1 MKAKRIL
8 AFGMAVLMTG
18 GLLAGCGS
26 KEEGAQTSTAGESD
40 NVSLKVWADQDI
52 LEATKQMVENFIAEH
67 PDKNYDIEVVLG
79 DSGKAEEEVKKDPEA
94 AADIIALP
102 HDQLGQMVESG
113 VLYENTKYVDRI
125 KEENTETA
133 YEAATY
139 QGAVYGYPYAVESMF
154 LVYNKSMLSDEDVK
168 SFEAITAKAPIGFNV
183 AEEGT
188 NYTIAPQYIANGCK
202 LYGDSGENLEDI
214 TFNSEQGVNVT
225 KWIASLK
232 NNPNMTAC
240 NSESVSLL
248 KEGKIAA
255 MVTGPWGKNDIMDA
269 LGDNL
274 GVAVYPTCDFGDGSV
289 QMKAFQG
296 VKLLAVNA
304 ATQYPLDAME
314 LADYL
319 TSAECQKMRFE
330 AAGAVPCN
338 KELRDTDEI
347 KNDPITNVV
356 SQMTE
361 EEYTVLMPKLPELR
375 SFWDLLD
382 PIIIDAYSGNLT
394 EADMQTKLDDM
405 VADSTTATE

>member
-8 AFGMAVLMTG
+8 ALGMAALMTG

-26 KEEGAQTSTAGESD
+26 EEKEGGAAAGDSE

-52 LEATKQMVENFIAEH
+52 LEVTQTMVDNFIAEH

-94 AADIIALP
+94 AADVIALP

-125 KEENTETA
+125 KEEDTETA

-139 QGAVYGYPYAVESMF
+139 QGAVYGYPYQVESMY

-168 SFEAITAKAPIGFNV
+168 TFEGITAKAPIGFNL

-188 NYTIAPQYIANGCK
+188 NYTIAPQYLANGCK
-202 LYGDSGENLEDI
+202 LYGDSGEDLEGT
-214 TFNSEQGVNVT
+214 TFNNEQGVNVT

-232 NNPNMTAC
+232 DNPNVVAC

-269 LGDNL
+269 LGDDL
-274 GVAVYPTCDFGDGSV
+274 GVAVYPTCDFGDGPV
-289 QMKAFQG
+289 QMRAFQG

-304 ATQYPLDAME
+304 ATEYPLDAME

-319 TSAECQKMRFE
+319 SNAECQKMRFD
-330 AAGAVPCN
+330 AVGAIPCN
-338 KELRDTDEI
+338 KELRDTDEV

-361 EEYTVLMPKLPELR
+361 DEYTVLMPKLPELR

-382 PIIIDAYSGNLT
+382 PIIIDAYGGNLT
-394 EADMQTKLDDM
+394 EADMQTKLDDL
-405 VADSTTATE
+405 VADSAATAK